1 MNGLGRHPNNKKR
14 PLFPGGFQGLT
25 REGKCGPGGSHTRSQ
40 RRARPFF
47 FGSRLVRLAISEVPL
62 LEQTTFS

>member
-14 PLFPGGFQGLT
+14 PLFPGVLQGLT
-25 REGKCGPGGSHTRSQ
+25 REGKCGLGAHTVTGPG
-40 RRARPFF
+40 AAVF
-47 FGSRLVRLAISEVPL
+47 FGSRLVRLAISEGPL